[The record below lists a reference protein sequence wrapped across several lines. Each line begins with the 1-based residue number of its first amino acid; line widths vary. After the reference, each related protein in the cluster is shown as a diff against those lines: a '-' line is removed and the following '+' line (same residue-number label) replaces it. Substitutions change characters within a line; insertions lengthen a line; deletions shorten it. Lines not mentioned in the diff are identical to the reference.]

1 MDAKLRVVLCLG
13 CASALLAQTAPPPI
27 PPELRAR
34 FGFVGPLAA
43 KIGDG
48 IGNLRVGDLDG
59 DGKLEAVVV
68 DARRAR
74 LVAVRAKGTETSIE
88 AIPTDGQIAGYAL
101 ADVHGDGKA
110 DLLVVD
116 GRGRLTIR
124 HPDGGKGEAPLD
136 LGLGGRVGLLTGDL
150 DGDGKADVVVLGRGT
165 VRWATKLA
173 AQPVLSS
180 IDPIDE
186 NARSFHLFDFDGDK
200 KLDLVCVAQG
210 TAMNLR
216 LRHGRGDGTFGPWH
230 IAGIDN
236 LHHVFPAKLA
246 DGSPALATIEGANR
260 RVALHVFAKDG
271 VEAAREWWALPDSKG
286 DKALPFAVG
295 DLDHDGDDD
304 LALVQPERAQLLFF
318 EWKDGTFAMR
328 TLPTLAGVASVA
340 IGDVD
345 KDGLL
350 DLVLASPEEEAV
362 SWKSGALPLDQ
373 FPTQLTCADK
383 PVAVAVDPNGGVLV
397 LARTE
402 KRDAHLDRVAPGQ
415 EPVRL
420 VDLGRVPADP
430 MRLFAADIGDAEG
443 LEVAFVVPG
452 EGLRTVATGAAAKK
466 GAKTAETAGF
476 AKKLDDGSL
485 ALCSHEGQAA
495 LLAVRER
502 FVRRFRIDDKGQ
514 VRVLTQDNGPA
525 GMTELSLAADL
536 GDGRRLY
543 LDKKEKKLVRTSPD
557 GAASGAMQS
566 IEVPPYDF
574 AHLIPHGDAALLI
587 GVRGVLRVPFGRGPS
602 LRQVAVH
609 QPPTDRTHY
618 WDGESG
624 DFDHDGI
631 ADLVMIDRQLPGV
644 QVLAG
649 TPDGLARALA
659 IPVFEAGPGGDPENE
674 PREIATGDLDG
685 DGRCDFVLL
694 AHDRILI
701 YLQEK

>member
-1 MDAKLRVVLCLG
+1 MDAKLRVVLCLC
-13 CASALLAQTAPPPI
+13 CAATLLAQTAPPPI

-124 HPDGGKGEAPLD
+124 RPNGEKGEAPLD
-136 LGLGGRVGLLTGDL
+136 LGLGGRGLLTGDL

-165 VRWATKLA
+165 VRWVTKIAEKPL
-173 AQPVLSS
+173 LSS
-180 IDPIDE
+180 IDTIDE
-186 NARSFHLFDFDGDK
+186 NARSFYLCDFDGDK
-200 KLDLVCVAQG
+200 KLDLVCVAPG

-230 IAGIDN
+230 IVGIDN

-246 DGSPALATIEGANR
+246 DGTPALASIEGANR
-260 RVALHVFAKDG
+260 RVALHVFVKDG
-271 VEAAREWWALPDSKG
+271 VEAAREWWALPESQG
-286 DKALPFAVG
+286 NKALPFAVG
-295 DLDHDGDDD
+295 DLDHDGGEDSDVD

-340 IGDVD
+340 AGDVD
-345 KDGLL
+345 RDGVL
-350 DLVLASPEEEAV
+350 DLVFASPEEEAV

-373 FPTQLTCADK
+373 FPTQLACVDK

-402 KRDAHLDRVAPGQ
+402 KREAHLDRVAPGQ
-415 EPVRL
+415 DPVRL
-420 VDLGRVPADP
+420 VDLGRLPADP
-430 MRLFAADIGDAEG
+430 VRLFAADIGDAEG

-452 EGLRTVATGAAAKK
+452 EGLRTVATGTVAKK
-466 GAKTAETAGF
+466 AGKAAETAGF

-485 ALCSHEGQAA
+485 ALCAYEGQPA

-536 GDGRRLY
+536 GGGRRLY
-543 LDKKEKKLVRTSPD
+543 LDKKENKLVRTSPD
-557 GAASGAMQS
+557 GALQS
-566 IEVPPYDF
+566 IEVPPFDF
-574 AHLIPHGDAALLI
+574 THLIPHGDAALLI
-587 GVRGVLRVPFGRGPS
+587 GARGVLRVPFGRGPS

-618 WDGESG
+618 WHGESG
-624 DFDHDGI
+624 DFDNDGI

-649 TPDGLARALA
+649 TKDGLARALA
-659 IPVFEAGPGGDPENE
+659 IPVFEAGPGGEPENE
-674 PREIATGDLDG
+674 PRELATGDLDG